1 MCTNTLSCCV
11 LYTVRCFE
19 VKTEAD
25 SDDEIIECLHNDK
38 TTIGTLCL
46 SVF

>member
-1 MCTNTLSCCV
+1 M
-11 LYTVRCFE
+11 YTVSGVE

-25 SDDEIIECLHNDK
+25 SDDDITECLHDDK
-38 TTIGTLCL
+38 PTIGTLCL

>member
-1 MCTNTLSCCV
+1 MCTNTLSCCM
-11 LYTVRCFE
+11 YTVSGVE

-25 SDDEIIECLHNDK
+25 NDDDIIECLHDDK
-38 TTIGTLCL
+38 PSIGTLCL